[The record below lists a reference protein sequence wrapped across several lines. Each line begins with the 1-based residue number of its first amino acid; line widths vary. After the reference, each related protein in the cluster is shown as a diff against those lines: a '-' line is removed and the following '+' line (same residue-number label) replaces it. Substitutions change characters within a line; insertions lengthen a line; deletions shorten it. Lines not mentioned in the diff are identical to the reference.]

1 MSSSDDWYN
10 IEIIDT
16 PDNQK
21 QLNLRKSDGVRIEL
35 HVGQCFS
42 MPSVSGKKIYYK
54 IIEINDKNLVARST
68 VIGDNEPHP
77 FKYDKKTLNL
87 VELDDNCAQYNN
99 YIMSKFKNQKQKQ
112 QTPQYSPMEIE
123 PPPENMNVNE
133 AYEAAKQQLVDLQS
147 DNQTIPDADLQ
158 SITQLEQQIDSS
170 QPTAT
175 MGPEDKIY
183 KLKKRFVEGVGKA
196 NKTLKNVKKRLRNT
210 AKNLKYQ
217 LSKPFQSKSPTN
229 NSAVGATTQPSP
241 VALGPITTTDASAT
255 TSPDASADA
264 NASISADANAVT
276 TNPDAIADANAVTSP
291 DASADANA
299 VTSPDANAVI
309 SADANVVTTPDAS
322 ADSSA
327 VTSPDASPDASAVTS
342 PDASADANVVTSAD
356 ASAVTNAV
364 TSPDASADANA
375 VISAVTTP
383 DASADANAV
392 ISADAN
398 AVTNP
403 VPPPQQPNANMKKK
417 TTAKINDPFSELNQ
431 AETNLNLDATTPP
444 PDAQQQMPIPT
455 PIDVPVATPVS
466 MPPVATPVAM
476 PPVATQSTPNST
488 NQYIQDPLIK
498 TLSIYINPNIP
509 FSPKM
514 LDKTAKSS
522 VVNFDGTIQLNPQ
535 VVYEKPPTE
544 PRAFI
549 YNKFFDETAFHK
561 MVADSVRG
569 LTKGQTYKTLEEAK
583 RAGIIDK
590 NIMITLNTLF
600 ATDTVIYINGQP
612 YTIYAFSWNGEWQI
626 DTKLPKNLEQGP
638 SMYRSDLYNKYTEE
652 EKQSATSELNLIPK
666 NVQMSDALTRRV
678 KQEIAVKTAPK
689 PTTTSKEPSTSTTIG
704 SFFSNILP
712 STPSEP
718 TPTSS
723 TNTGAPAASN
733 QPPKISKRFI
743 SNLSELSEIQDIT
756 AYERGISG
764 DPMSMTILN
773 LSLRG
778 AANDNENKLANFIQ
792 ANPEINKRFKRL
804 EAQMNELDK
813 SKELKNAAY
822 SQTLKLQSD
831 VNTAFM
837 TFNKKIKDMSVS
849 DLDKI
854 KQTNQPLYNELMS
867 QTFMKSIA
875 KSPIK
880 IDANA
885 REYADIT
892 ELNQLASD
900 PAQIEK
906 FNNKALEITTKYPAY
921 LQKFN
926 ELYLSYL
933 QSIEQNALA
942 NVNPLIDK
950 FNIDIASL
958 YILIPELCI
967 SIIEY
972 CKQIKGCMTNE
983 MNYYAALV
991 QFLTT
996 FKKKFIAENQQNTKA
1011 EHKTGIIV
1019 KLIDNDIKLYT
1030 ELSALL
1036 QRKLTTDGTNVSTN
1050 ASITYLER
1058 ELKQTRKLMFNIKV
1072 NNPYQKVRIVTYCN
1086 YPNLLLLDNIGFDI
1100 IITDIL
1106 KQDHDFTLSLFDK
1119 LLENTELF
1127 FIQNVDDITAKMN
1140 EYAKDY
1146 NTYNRQSP
1154 QDARENYENA
1164 LQTKQN
1170 GLLAITPAILS
1181 TSISNTL
1188 NDRSES
1194 AVTLRKNYNTTHD
1207 PQRLQDFYD
1216 YLIIN
1221 ICLNQIKCFREIN
1234 AVLQKINVTMV
1245 HKMWSNCLVIMLKL
1259 LSTNP
1264 KWIPIVLTNNYIA
1277 INPYTNLILKN
1288 LELTLDTIDPSNP
1301 SGLNRLNVYLDGHV
1315 RAWGEQINLQ
1325 ASQYLEYDEIMAKCS
1340 QFYEKL
1346 QTPEKLVT
1354 DTCQEISQDTHDLS
1368 AYITSPIVDGTFTL
1382 DHDVQET
1389 FIDNFANILGIL
1401 QICGMTSAL
1410 DTSNYEWEVY
1420 SLNSGINPE
1429 PLPKM
1434 KLLQV
1439 VSNTLNYELF
1449 VSKKKS
1455 KSKYAN
1461 ATTGY
1466 FTSSTLY
1473 NGLQSVLQ
1481 NRIEELTDQQVLEI
1495 IEKIFKIR
1503 VVLLEIVPNSFTPQ
1517 AVIYNNLNYLV
1528 EHYNRDD
1535 TDENR
1540 SVYSLKQNARDYD
1553 ELMVH
1558 PSDTSD
1564 PAYFNISVKNCSPS
1578 EQIISSESDDNE
1590 SPTERIAVIL
1600 KNNDNYYFIYNSS
1613 IKKTILA
1620 LEDFVKTKLN
1630 FLVWHCDF
1638 TRTTL
1643 QSGTTALIRRMID
1656 SVVHD
1661 MSSSSDAQIGGD
1673 NGQGQNQIT
1682 DKYKVIPKE
1691 KVRSKLS
1698 FYVAIDL
1705 VVHPGKG
1712 ISKAQKMKYACQM
1725 KYDNVLKSWSKYKGT
1740 IYMPRPLNLQ
1750 YSFVPK
1756 SDSSNSSD
1764 SSDSLNQGVTGQD
1777 NYESLEQLIY
1787 KIRAENVV
1795 GNDFYELMREKI
1807 HTSPKFR
1814 DAFVNLRAGTSEFD
1828 KITSQHKIAPD
1839 NLNSLINLSK
1849 SQIGGRYKN
1858 NRKTRGKTRGNKHV
1872 EKKRNSKKRN
1882 YNYNKTL

>member
-21 QLNLRKSDGVRIEL
+21 QLNLRKSNGVRIEL

-54 IIEINDKNLVARST
+54 IIEINDTNLVARST

-87 VELDDNCAQYNN
+87 IELDDNCAQYNN
-99 YIMSKFKNQKQKQ
+99 YIMSKFKNQKQPQ

-123 PPPENMNVNE
+123 PLANVPPPPPPRQQQEQSTPIIQPPAEIVNVNE
-133 AYEAAKQQLVDLQS
+133 EYEAAKQQLDNLQS
-147 DNQTIPDADLQ
+147 DPDAPLSDLQ

-170 QPTAT
+170 QPT
-175 MGPEDKIY
+175 MGSEDKIY
-183 KLKKRFVEGVGKA
+183 KLKKKFVEGVGKA
-196 NKTLKNVKKRLRNT
+196 NNTLKNVKKSLRNT
-210 AKNLKYQ
+210 AKNLKYT
-217 LSKPFQSKSPTN
+217 LSKPFQPKSPTSP
-229 NSAVGATTQPSP
+229 SA
-241 VALGPITTTDASAT
+241 
-255 TSPDASADA
+255 
-264 NASISADANAVT
+264 
-276 TNPDAIADANAVTSP
+276 
-291 DASADANA
+291 
-299 VTSPDANAVI
+299 
-309 SADANVVTTPDAS
+309 
-322 ADSSA
+322 
-327 VTSPDASPDASAVTS
+327 DASPDASAAITTPS
-342 PDASADANVVTSAD
+342 PDASASATTSPSPDASAETTSPSPDASTATTPTPDTSTIAATSPSPDTSTIAATTSSSATIPNASAD
-356 ASAVTNAV
+356 ASAATTIPSPSASADA
-364 TSPDASADANA
+364 SPDASAATTSPSAMIPSADA
-375 VISAVTTP
+375 SP
-383 DASADANAV
+383 SPSASADA
-392 ISADAN
+392 SAIASPSPS
-398 AVTNP
+398 ASVSTIIP
-403 VPPPQQPNANMKKK
+403 AKTKK
-417 TTAKINDPFSELNQ
+417 IDPFSELNR
-431 AETNLNLDATTPP
+431 AETNMNLDATTPT
-444 PDAQQQMPIPT
+444 DTQQQIPIMSAPT
-455 PIDVPVATPVS
+455 IDNT
-466 MPPVATPVAM
+466 PVATPVAM
-476 PPVATQSTPNST
+476 PLVATPAVATPSSVATPAPLPTSTT

-514 LDKTAKSS
+514 LDKNAKSG

-535 VVYEKPPTE
+535 VVYEKPPSE

-569 LTKGQTYKTLEEAK
+569 LTRGQTYKTLEEAK
-583 RAGIIDK
+583 RAGIIEK

-600 ATDTVIYINGQP
+600 ATDTIIYINGQP

-638 SMYRSDLYNKYTEE
+638 SMYRSDLYNKYTEQE
-652 EKQSATSELNLIPK
+652 QQSAASELNLIPK

-678 KQEIAVKTAPK
+678 KQEIAMKTAPK
-689 PTTTSKEPSTSTTIG
+689 KPLPPATSKEPSTSTIG
-704 SFFSNILP
+704 SFFSKILP
-712 STPSEP
+712 STQRETPSAPSATNEP
-718 TPTSS
+718 
-723 TNTGAPAASN
+723 

-773 LSLRG
+773 ISLHPT
-778 AANDNENKLANFIQ
+778 NDDNENNKLASFIQ
-792 ANPEINKRFKRL
+792 ANPEINKKFKLL
-804 EAQMNELDK
+804 ERQMNELDK
-813 SKELKNAAY
+813 SKELKNDAY
-822 SQTLKLQSD
+822 SQMLKLQSD
-831 VNTAFM
+831 VNAAFM
-837 TFNKKIKDMSVS
+837 TFNKKIKDMSAA
-849 DLDKI
+849 DLVKI
-854 KQTNQPLYNELMS
+854 KQTNKALYDELMT
-867 QTFMKSIA
+867 QTFFKLIA

-885 REYADIT
+885 REYSDIT
-892 ELNQLASD
+892 ELNQLATYA
-900 PAQIEK
+900 AQIEQ
-906 FNNKALEITTKYPAY
+906 FNNKALEITTKYPSY

-942 NVNPLIDK
+942 NISPLIDK

-972 CKQIKGCMTNE
+972 CKQIKGCMLRE
-983 MNYYAALV
+983 MNYYYALA

-996 FKKKFIAENQQNTKA
+996 FKKKYIAENQQNNKA

-1019 KLIDNDIKLYT
+1019 KLIDNDINLYT
-1030 ELSALL
+1030 SLSTSL
-1036 QRKLTTDGTNVSTN
+1036 QSKLSTPE
-1050 ASITYLER
+1050 YLER
-1058 ELKQTRKLMFNIKV
+1058 ELKQTHKFMFNIKV
-1072 NNPYQKVRIVTYCN
+1072 NNAYQKIRIVTYCN

-1100 IITDIL
+1100 VITDIL
-1106 KQDHDFTLSLFDK
+1106 KKDNDFTLELLGK

-1127 FIQNVDDITAKMN
+1127 FIQNVDDISAKMN
-1140 EYAKDY
+1140 EYAEDY

-1188 NDRSES
+1188 NDTSEQ
-1194 AVTLRKNYNTTHD
+1194 AVTLRKNYKTAHD

-1234 AVLQKINVTMV
+1234 TVLQKINVTMV
-1245 HKMWSNCLVIMLKL
+1245 HKMWSNSLVIMLKL

-1264 KWIPIVLTNNYIA
+1264 TLITTVLINNYIT
-1277 INPYTNLILKN
+1277 INPYTTFILSNLKV
-1288 LELTLDTIDPSNP
+1288 TLDTIDPTNS
-1301 SGLNRLNVYLDGHV
+1301 SSTGLNGLNVYLNGHV
-1315 RAWGEQINLQ
+1315 RAWGQQINLQ

-1346 QTPEKLVT
+1346 SAPEKMIAN
-1354 DTCQEISQDTHDLS
+1354 TCNEIAQETHDLS

-1382 DHDVQET
+1382 DNDVQET
-1389 FIDNFANILGIL
+1389 FIDNFAYILGIL
-1401 QICGMTSAL
+1401 QTCGMTSAL
-1410 DTSNYEWEVY
+1410 ETSNYEWEIY
-1420 SLNSGINPE
+1420 SVNAEIYPE
-1429 PLPKM
+1429 PFPKM

-1449 VSKKKS
+1449 VNKKKS
-1455 KSKYAN
+1455 KSKYAQT
-1461 ATTGY
+1461 TTGY

-1481 NRIEELTDQQVLEI
+1481 NRIEELTDQQLLEI
-1495 IEKIFKIR
+1495 IEKIFKIKF
-1503 VVLLEIVPNSFTPQ
+1503 VLFEIVPNSFTPQ
-1517 AVIYNNLNYLV
+1517 GVIYDNEHYLV
-1528 EHYNRDD
+1528 EHYNRDEYD
-1535 TDENR
+1535 
-1540 SVYSLKQNARDYD
+1540 SLYSLKQNARDND
-1553 ELMVH
+1553 ELMVR
-1558 PSDTSD
+1558 PSETSD
-1564 PAYFNISVKNCSPS
+1564 PIYFNISVKNCSPS
-1578 EQIISSESDDNE
+1578 AQIISSESDDNE
-1590 SPTERIAVIL
+1590 SPAERIAVIL
-1600 KNNDNYYFIYNSS
+1600 KNADNYYFMYNIS
-1613 IKKTILA
+1613 INKTILT

-1638 TRTTL
+1638 TRTTI
-1643 QSGTTALIRRMID
+1643 QSGTTALIRRIID

-1661 MSSSSDAQIGGD
+1661 VSSTSDAQIGGAD
-1673 NGQGQNQIT
+1673 NQIT
-1682 DKYKVIPKE
+1682 DQYKVIPKE
-1691 KVRSKLS
+1691 KTRSKLS

-1756 SDSSNSSD
+1756 S
-1764 SSDSLNQGVTGQD
+1764 NQGPESGE
-1777 NYESLEQLIY
+1777 YEPLEQLIY

-1814 DAFVNLRAGTSEFD
+1814 NAFENLRAGTREFD
-1828 KITSQHKIAPD
+1828 NIANQHKIAPD
-1839 NLNSLINLSK
+1839 NLNSLINLSR
-1849 SQIGGRYKN
+1849 SRIGGRYAN
-1858 NRKTRGKTRGNKHV
+1858 NRKTRGKTRGKTRNKPL